1 MAILPKKF
9 TEEIPVLRPVV
20 IRPSMLG
27 CFDAVRSVESA
38 NSTDGPHDATR
49 VGLVLTA
56 RFNMGGQIDSD

>member
-1 MAILPKKF
+1 
-9 TEEIPVLRPVV
+9 VLRPVV